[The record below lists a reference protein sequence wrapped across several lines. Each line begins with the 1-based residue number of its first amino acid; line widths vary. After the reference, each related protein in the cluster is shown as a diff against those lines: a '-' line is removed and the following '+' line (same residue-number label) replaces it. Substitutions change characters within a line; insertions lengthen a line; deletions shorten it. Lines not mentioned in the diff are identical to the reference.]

1 VTLATAKGSDR
12 GATVRPTSLVL
23 AAARERFRASPLLE
37 HYAQQERLESRELLG
52 DVLGGPSE
60 LPKTITRDEELAF
73 DALIRRRLAGE
84 SVAAIRGYEDFMGM
98 RLDLAPGVFVP
109 RESSTLLAE
118 TAVRRLRRRTG
129 PTAVDVA
136 TGAGPIALAIA
147 RAVPRARVFGTD
159 ISPDAI
165 RAARAN
171 DRRHRLGV
179 RFVVGDALAA
189 LPRSLAGMVD
199 VITMHPPYVPAGEV
213 ADLPAEF
220 RISEA
225 LSTLTDGSVDGME
238 LIRLVSTDAPRWLR
252 RGGWLAIEVT
262 SDVSRGVAT
271 VMRRAALRDVA
282 VIKGR
287 SATRAVVGRL

>member
-1 VTLATAKGSDR
+1 MSVDGSER
-12 GATVRPTSLVL
+12 RTTVRPTARVL
-23 AAARERFRASPLLE
+23 ADARERLRASPLLE
-37 HYAQQERLESRELLG
+37 HYARQERLESRELLA
-52 DVLGGPSE
+52 DALGAPGA
-60 LPKTITRDEELAF
+60 LPETITEDEERGF

-84 SVAAIRGYEDFMGM
+84 SVAAIRGYEEFMGM

-118 TAVRRLRRRTG
+118 TAIRRLRGRTG
-129 PTAVDVA
+129 PVAADVA

-159 ISPDAI
+159 IAPDAI
-165 RAARAN
+165 RVARAN
-171 DRRHRLGV
+171 ARRYRLRA
-179 RFVVGDALAA
+179 RFVVGEALAA
-189 LPRSLAGMVD
+189 LPRSLAGTVD

-225 LSTLTDGSVDGME
+225 LSTLTDGSDDGMG
-238 LIRLVSTDAPRWLR
+238 LIRQVSSDAPRWLR

-271 VMRRAALRDVA
+271 IMRRAGLRDVA
-282 VIKGR
+282 VISSR
-287 SATRAVVGRL
+287 SSTRAVVGRR